1 MKGICFIEPLFEKV
15 VNGTKTQTRRIAAA
29 IAFAPDNIE
38 DAAQEND
45 VEEFVRLAALPQ
57 GGAPPCKAP
66 YAVANPRYKVG
77 ETLYL
82 KEPYAVAG
90 DEVYYRYLTP
100 VGKVGGGTGN
110 GTWFRNKLFM
120 PEERARYFIRVTDVR
135 GERLQDISRA
145 DCFKEGICREP
156 KQISIGYPLRVPFPY
171 FDGVTKLSTGEAAHY
186 TSPRE
191 AYAALIDH
199 INGKGVWASNPRVFV
214 YDFVMV
220 NG

>member
-15 VNGTKTQTRRIAAA
+15 VNGTKTQMRRIAA
-29 IAFAPDNIE
+29 IIVCAPDNIE
-38 DAAQEND
+38 DTAQENA
-45 VEEFVRLAALPQ
+45 VEPGIRLADPPS

-66 YAVANPRYKVG
+66 YAVAKPRYNVG

-90 DEVYYRYLTP
+90 DDVYFRYLTP
-100 VGKVGGGTGN
+100 GGKEGGGN
-110 GTWFRNKLFM
+110 GTWFRSKLFM
-120 PEERARYFIRVTDVR
+120 PEERARYFIRVTAVR
-135 GERLQDISRA
+135 IERLQDISRA

-156 KQISIGYPLRVPFPY
+156 KQISIGYPRRVPFPY
-171 FDGVTKLSTGEAAHY
+171 FDGVTKLSTGEAEHY
-186 TSPRE
+186 TTPRE

-199 INGKGVWASNPRVFV
+199 INGKGTWASNPWVFV
-214 YDFVMV
+214 YDFELMV